1 MRETIGLVEP
11 VTLKGLDGRNLT
23 TYGRV
28 DTGATKS
35 SLDARLAR
43 DLKLGPVLRSKLVKS
58 ASGAKVRPVIK
69 VTVIIKG
76 REITAQFTIADRQ
89 DMKYKVLI
97 GQNILKD
104 HFLIDPKK

>member
-1 MRETIGLVEP
+1 MRVTIGLVEP
-11 VTLKGLDGRNLT
+11 ITLIGANGRLT
-23 TYGRV
+23 TYAKV

-35 SLDARLAR
+35 SLDSRLAKE
-43 DLKLGPVLRSKLVKS
+43 LSLGPVLRRKIVKS
-58 ASGAKVRPVIK
+58 ASGTKVRPVIK
-69 VTVIIKG
+69 VTAILKG
-76 REITAQFTIADRQ
+76 KEITTHFTIADRQ